1 MVQQQCYSVMA
12 AQSENTPPLPPSRG
26 DLLAG
31 NAGLSRKISVAC
43 VTSLINWIFRAFPFS
58 RERTTLIMPS
68 VADQTVGVPIKTVS

>member
-1 MVQQQCYSVMA
+1 MA

-43 VTSLINWIFRAFPFS
+43 VTSVKIIAHTLGHLLVPSLNGALRGKNEFVDTSGHEKAHS
-58 RERTTLIMPS
+58 GRTRQRT
-68 VADQTVGVPIKTVS
+68 